1 MRNGADLQCA
11 CGHHQ
16 SRVNRAWNRLA
27 ELLEIDSE
35 AEIELDLVSKAA
47 IAAEELAFR

>member
-1 MRNGADLQCA
+1 MPVGTIKIL
-11 CGHHQ
+11 
-16 SRVNRAWNRLA
+16 VNRPGNRLV

-35 AEIELDLVSKAA
+35 AEIGLDLVSKAA